1 MLTTLI
7 SFLGGNAFRM
17 LWGEL
22 SSWLGK
28 RQEHAQ
34 EIERLRLQ
42 AELDAA
48 QHARTMEIQ
57 RLQADLG
64 IKTLRVQSEAEVHA
78 AEAQAWAHA
87 VSHSDQRS
95 GTAWVDAWNGMI
107 RPLVATVCIVLWVLH
122 VSRAGW
128 VLDEQGWAILGA
140 ALGIYLADR
149 TLTKRGK

>member
-1 MLTTLI
+1 MITTLI

-17 LWGEL
+17 LWGEI
-22 SSWLGK
+22 SAWLGK
-28 RQEHAQ
+28 RQEHAH
-34 EIERLRLQ
+34 EIERMRLQ

-48 QHARTMEIQ
+48 QHARSMEIQ
-57 RLQADLG
+57 RLQAELG
-64 IKTLRVQSEAEVHA
+64 VQTLRVQAEAEVDT
-78 AEAQAWAHA
+78 AEAHAWAA
-87 VSHSDQRS
+87 AASSIGRRT
-95 GTAWVDAWNGMI
+95 GTGWVDAWNGLI

-149 TLTKRGK
+149 TLSKRGK